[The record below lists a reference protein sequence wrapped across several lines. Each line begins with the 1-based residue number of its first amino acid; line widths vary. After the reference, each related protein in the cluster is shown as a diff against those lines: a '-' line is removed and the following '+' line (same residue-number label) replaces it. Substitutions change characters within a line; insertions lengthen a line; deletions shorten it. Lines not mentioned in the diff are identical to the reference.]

1 MKYAGT
7 GGRPVI
13 RNLVIGQ
20 YIPANSIIHNLDPRA
35 KIISIGIMMVGVF
48 LLESLISFLWWFGW
62 VGLLMSM
69 TGISPV
75 YLIRGIKPIWFIII
89 FTVIMHLF
97 MNPGEVV
104 AAVGP
109 FTITDVGIQKGL
121 IIGTRIFLLVII
133 TSMLTL
139 TTSPLELT
147 DGLESLLKPF
157 KKIGVPSHELAMMM
171 TIALRFIPTLL
182 EETERIMKAQM
193 ARGMDFRAGSLMK
206 RVKNVVPLM
215 VPLFVSAF
223 RRADELALAMEARCY
238 RGGEGRTRMKQL
250 KFTIRDQ
257 FALVA
262 VLAVVGVAT
271 MLR

>member
-1 MKYAGT
+1 
-7 GGRPVI
+7 
-13 RNLVIGQ
+13 LVIGQ
-20 YIPANSIIHNLDPRA
+20 YIPANSIIHKLDPRA
-35 KIISIGIMMVGVF
+35 KIIAIGMMVVVVVF
-48 LLESLISFLWWFGW
+48 LLESFISFLWWFGW
-62 VGLLMSM
+62 IGLLVSM

-75 YLIRGIKPIWFIII
+75 YLIRGIKPIWLVII

-104 AAVGP
+104 TAIGP
-109 FTITDVGIQKGL
+109 FTITDTGIQKGL
-121 IIGTRIFLLVII
+121 IIGTRIFLLVVI

-147 DGLESLLKPF
+147 DGLESLFKPF
-157 KKIGVPSHELAMMM
+157 KSIGVPTHELAMMM

-193 ARGMDFRAGSLMK
+193 ARGMDFQAGSLVK
-206 RVKNVVPLM
+206 RMKNVVPLM

-223 RRADELALAMEARCY
+223 RRADDLALAMEARCY

-250 KFTIRDQ
+250 KFTTRDYL
-257 FALVA
+257 ALAA
-262 VLAVVGVAT
+262 VLVVTAVVVYIN
-271 MLR
+271 